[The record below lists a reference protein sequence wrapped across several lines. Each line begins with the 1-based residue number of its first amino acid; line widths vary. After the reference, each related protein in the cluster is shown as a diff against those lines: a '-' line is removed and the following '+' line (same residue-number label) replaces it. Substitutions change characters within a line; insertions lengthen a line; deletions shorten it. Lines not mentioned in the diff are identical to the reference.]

1 MPLGR
6 PFQGV
11 CSLGG
16 RLEHSWWVRGKLIRS
31 YVFSKLTHCYK
42 FTRIFEEQLVAASMK
57 GFNPQGDDNG
67 MAHAHHGGLKS
78 TVVFLK

>member
-1 MPLGR
+1 
-6 PFQGV
+6 
-11 CSLGG
+11 
-16 RLEHSWWVRGKLIRS
+16 
-31 YVFSKLTHCYK
+31 
-42 FTRIFEEQLVAASMK
+42 MK